1 MCNIIYRFP
10 NLFVLST
17 HQFILLYFFNEEI
30 FFNLNS
36 YFMFFQTCF
45 RSNYIFQIKKEFLIS
60 QFIFI
65 SPSFIF
71 FLALT
76 VNIRENN
83 FFLNMYDF
91 LGFLIFLYFA
101 MSLGKNTAGSL
112 VLIFFSFSFF
122 FYYKH
127 SFNIRWKKLN
137 RVNLVK
143 FYLLA

>member
-83 FFLNMYDF
+83 FFFEHVWFSRIFNFSILCNVPGKKHSRF
-91 LGFLIFLYFA
+91 LGF
-101 MSLGKNTAGSL
+101 N
-112 VLIFFSFSFF
+112 IFFIFIFF
-122 FYYKH
+122 
-127 SFNIRWKKLN
+127 
-137 RVNLVK
+137 
-143 FYLLA
+143 LLQTFF